1 MFPPRAPIRIYGVT
15 KLSGCVLRCDVRP
28 QFGYAILNSCYPRTS
43 FGGVYQEAAKI
54 NPHHSDAEDRADKD
68 AELTKDSHL
77 DYPCH
82 MPLAGLAESIGAV
95 WLLGATGLA
104 IGEAALCGRF

>member
-1 MFPPRAPIRIYGVT
+1 M
-15 KLSGCVLRCDVRP
+15 RP

-68 AELTKDSHL
+68 AELTKELSHL
-77 DYPCH
+77 DQPYH
-82 MPLAGLAESIGAV
+82 MPFAGLGEFVQRVSE
-95 WLLGATGLA
+95 LGATSLA
-104 IGEAALCGRF
+104 IGKDALWGRF